1 MRTTLIVVVLLL
13 IAVAGY
19 AYNKN
24 PAGCAKVG
32 SDIVAVFQSLW
43 TTPGA
48 PAPVTAPSTKSVAA
62 VPGENPAPASSPA
75 PAPAFAPAPVK
86 TWKPPAVIPAQ
97 PNWTWTTF
105 PDSKTYQN
113 VVINKIEVDTVSIT
127 HSMGVAH
134 IPISTLPPD
143 IQKQL
148 YYDPVAAEA
157 ARVESQRESDH
168 PYYAMANRA
177 DAQAVAQ
184 QMQWPL
190 AWISVRKEDLTTNAA
205 QDDEASLT
213 HLALDYLKDK
223 AIIIYFDNNNEMG
236 QVPMIV
242 HHQFSQYDDGAAAKG
257 ANYLVPKVVFSTP
270 DASTTLGRVSYT
282 QMKASGT
289 LAIGD
294 AVDSAR
300 QQLTAPPPP
309 APAP

>member
-1 MRTTLIVVVLLL
+1 MRTTLIIVVVLL

-19 AYNKN
+19 AYSKN

-32 SDIVAVFQSLW
+32 SDIMAVAQSLW
-43 TTPGA
+43 TTPVA
-48 PAPVTAPSTKSVAA
+48 PAPGAAPSSQPVADVPA
-62 VPGENPAPASSPA
+62 VNPALTSSPA
-75 PAPAFAPAPVK
+75 LAPVSAK
-86 TWKPPAVIPAQ
+86 TWRPPAVIPAQ

-113 VVINKIEVDTVSIT
+113 VVINKIEPDTVSIN

-148 YYDPVAAEA
+148 NYDPVAAEA
-157 ARVESQRESDH
+157 ARAESQRESDH
-168 PYYAMANRA
+168 PYYTMANQA

-190 AWISVRKEDLTTNAA
+190 AWVSSRKEDLLANAT
-205 QDDEASLT
+205 QDDETLLT
-213 HLALDYLKDK
+213 QLALNYLKDK
-223 AIIIYFDNNNEMG
+223 AIIIFLDNNNEIG
-236 QVPMIV
+236 QTPAIV

-257 ANYLVPKVVFSTP
+257 ANYLAPKVVFSTP
-270 DASTTLGRVSYT
+270 DASRTLGRVSFT
-282 QMKASGT
+282 QMKAGGS

-294 AVDSAR
+294 VLDSAR
-300 QQLTAPPPP
+300 QQLTAPPTSP
-309 APAP
+309 

>member
-1 MRTTLIVVVLLL
+1 MRTTLIIVMVLL

-19 AYNKN
+19 AYSKN

-32 SDIVAVFQSLW
+32 SDIMAVAQSLW
-43 TTPGA
+43 TTPVA
-48 PAPVTAPSTKSVAA
+48 PAPGAAPSSQPVADVPA
-62 VPGENPAPASSPA
+62 VNPALTSSPA
-75 PAPAFAPAPVK
+75 PAPVSAK
-86 TWKPPAVIPAQ
+86 TWRPPAVIPAQ

-113 VVINKIEVDTVSIT
+113 VVINKIEPDTVSIN

-148 YYDPVAAEA
+148 NYDPVAAEA
-157 ARVESQRESDH
+157 ARAESQRESDH
-168 PYYAMANRA
+168 PYYTMANQA

-190 AWISVRKEDLTTNAA
+190 AWVSSRKEDLLANAV
-205 QDDEASLT
+205 QDDETSLT

-223 AIIIYFDNNNEMG
+223 SIIIFFDGNQEMG
-236 QVPMIV
+236 QAPAIV
-242 HHQFSQYDDGAAAKG
+242 HHQFSQYDDGAAAGG
-257 ANYLVPKVVFSTP
+257 ANYVPPKVVFSTP
-270 DASTTLGRVSYT
+270 DASRTLGRVSFT
-282 QMKASGT
+282 QMKAGGS

-294 AVDSAR
+294 VLDSAR

>member
-1 MRTTLIVVVLLL
+1 M
-13 IAVAGY
+13 
-19 AYNKN
+19 
-24 PAGCAKVG
+24 
-32 SDIVAVFQSLW
+32 
-43 TTPGA
+43 
-48 PAPVTAPSTKSVAA
+48 
-62 VPGENPAPASSPA
+62 
-75 PAPAFAPAPVK
+75 
-86 TWKPPAVIPAQ
+86 IPAQ

-148 YYDPVAAEA
+148 NYDPAAAEA
-157 ARVESQRESDH
+157 ARVESQRELDH
-168 PYYAMANRA
+168 PYYTMATRA

-190 AWISVRKEDLTTNAA
+190 AWVSSRKEDLLANAV
-205 QDDEASLT
+205 QDDETSLT

-223 AIIIYFDNNNEMG
+223 SIIIFLDGNNEMG
-236 QVPMIV
+236 QTPAIV

-257 ANYLVPKVVFSTP
+257 ANYVPPKVVFSTP
-270 DASTTLGRVSYT
+270 DASRTLGRVSFT
-282 QMKASGT
+282 QMKAGGS

-294 AVDSAR
+294 VLDSAR